1 MSYRLIFDRD
11 NIGLPPT
18 LANMQG
24 APIYYNGYLIGSALD
39 PHWVPYSVAEFPSI
53 RNVAPV
59 GSAITDYVY
68 GPNQY
73 AMYRTGQVEHDAI
86 RTYSA
91 LLRDHLEPSIIAGIR
106 ARERR
111 RKEELKRAIDN
122 KIKNLRASITRT
134 KGMITKETRNYN
146 KEKGDLEKNIKGK
159 VRSIRSNM
167 RKGMS
172 EEEAERLYDI
182 ELGAS
187 SRDLES
193 NVNFMKDNI
202 DRLTALVANY
212 TSELENYTSYK
223 LT

>member
-53 RNVAPV
+53 RNKVPV
-59 GSAITDYVY
+59 GSAVTDYVY

-73 AMYRTGQVEHDAI
+73 AMYRTGQFEHNAI
-86 RTYSA
+86 RTYST
-91 LLRDHLEPSIIAGIR
+91 LLRDHLEPSIVAGIK
-106 ARERR
+106 AKERI
-111 RKEELKRAIDN
+111 RKEELKKAIDN
-122 KIKNLRASITRT
+122 KIKNLKASINRT
-134 KGMITKETRNYN
+134 KGMITKETRNY
-146 KEKGDLEKNIKGK
+146 KTQKGKLEKNIKGK

>member
-1 MSYRLIFDRD
+1 MSYRLIFDYS

-24 APIYYNGYLIGSALD
+24 APIYYDGYLIGSALD
-39 PHWVPYSVAEFPSI
+39 PHWVPYSPAEFPAI
-53 RNVAPV
+53 RNVAPM
-59 GSAITDYVY
+59 GSAATDYVY

-73 AMYRTGQVEHDAI
+73 AMYRTGWFEHDAI
-86 RTYSA
+86 RTYGM
-91 LLRDHLEPSIIAGIR
+91 LLRKHLEPGIVAGIQ
-106 ARERR
+106 AQERR
-111 RKEELKRAIDN
+111 RKEELKRVIDN

-134 KGMITKETRNYN
+134 KGMIQKENANY
-146 KEKGDLEKNIKGK
+146 KTQKGKLDANIKAK
-159 VRSIRSNM
+159 ARSIRTNM
-167 RKGMS
+167 RKGIS

-193 NVNFMKDNI
+193 NVNFIKDNI
-202 DRLTALVANY
+202 DRLTALSANY
-212 TSELENYTSYK
+212 TNELENYKSYK

>member
-53 RNVAPV
+53 RNKVPV
-59 GSAITDYVY
+59 GSAVTDYVY

-73 AMYRTGQVEHDAI
+73 AMYRTGQFEHNAI
-86 RTYSA
+86 RTYST
-91 LLRDHLEPSIIAGIR
+91 LLRDHLEPSIVAGIK
-106 ARERR
+106 AKERI
-111 RKEELKRAIDN
+111 RKEELKKAIDN
-122 KIKNLRASITRT
+122 KIKNLKASINRT
-134 KGMITKETRNYN
+134 KGMITKETRNY
-146 KEKGDLEKNIKGK
+146 KTQKGKLEKNIKGK

-172 EEEAERLYDI
+172 EEEAENLYDI
-182 ELGAS
+182 EYPD

>member
-1 MSYRLIFDRD
+1 MSYRLIFDYS

-18 LANMQG
+18 LANMEG

-39 PHWVPYSVAEFPSI
+39 PHWVPYSKTEFPSI
-53 RNVAPV
+53 INRLPLIW
-59 GSAITDYVY
+59 AITDYEY

-73 AMYRTGQVEHDAI
+73 AMYRLGQQEHVAI
-86 RTYSA
+86 ITYSM
-91 LLRDHLEPSIIAGIR
+91 LLRDHLRPSIIAGIQ
-106 ARERR
+106 ARERI
-111 RKEELKRAIDN
+111 RKEELKKAIDN
-122 KIKNLRASITRT
+122 KIKNLRASINRT

-146 KEKGDLEKNIKGK
+146 KEKGKLEKNIKGK

-182 ELGAS
+182 EYPDS
-187 SRDLES
+187 KDLES

-202 DRLTALVANY
+202 DRLTALSANY
-212 TSELENYTSYK
+212 TNELENYTSYK